1 MKTAMLAA
9 GLFLV
14 PAFITF
20 SCNAQGR
27 DIESGNTDEKTLSP
41 YFFVKSS
48 NQDVDQMPL
57 KETSAEVNIA
67 GVIAD
72 VVVKQV
78 YVNSGKKTLEAIY
91 IFPGSTRAAVYAMR
105 MRVGERILTAKID
118 EREKA
123 RKDYEAAKQQGKTA
137 SLLEQQRP
145 NVFQMNVTNILPG
158 DTITVELQYT
168 ELLIPESGIYEF
180 VYPTV
185 VGPRYS
191 NQPVATAS
199 ASEFWVEN
207 PYTHSGEKPSYK
219 FDINTTINAGMAIKE
234 ITCASHDVKVDFTG
248 KTGATVLLKDKEA
261 YSGNRDY
268 ILKYRLAGS
277 MIESGVL
284 LHKGEK
290 ENFFLAML
298 QPPQRVLPEQ
308 IPGREYIFIVDVSGS
323 MYGYPIEISKKLLK
337 DLIGNL
343 RPTDKF
349 NVLLFAGGNSVMSEK
364 SIPATKENINKAIH
378 LIENQQGGGGTELL
392 PALNRALSL
401 PKDENFSRTVVIA
414 TDGYVTVE
422 KEAFDL
428 IRSNLGNSNFFTFG
442 IGTSVNRY
450 IIEGM
455 ARMGNGEPF
464 VVTKESEAAAKA
476 DKFREYIQTPV
487 LTNVKVDFGKFEVYD
502 VEPLNIPDVLAERP
516 VLVFGKWKGE
526 PKGTLKFTGIT
537 GEKNY
542 EACLE
547 VNSGLASADNSALKY
562 LWARQ
567 KIMLLDDYGKFGSDQ
582 DLINQ
587 VTQLGLEYNLLTA
600 YTSFVAIDSVIRG
613 DGKVIAVKQ
622 PLPLPEGVSDLA
634 VGTPGG
640 IAAYGGIRNY
650 APNMKLSYDMS
661 ILNIPGDNESV
672 DALSEGEPVFVT
684 VEQMPEFQ
692 TGQQSMMNFIQ
703 QNLQYPENAKAKKIE
718 GTVYVSFIVDETGKI
733 TDVKVEKG
741 VSKELDAEAVRVI
754 KKMPS
759 WKPGAQQGKPV
770 KTRMMLPIK
779 FSLS

>member
-1 MKTAMLAA
+1 MKIALLSA
-9 GLFLV
+9 GIFLI
-14 PAFITF
+14 PAVATF

-27 DIESGNTDEKTLSP
+27 IIESGNTDDKTLSP
-41 YFFVKSS
+41 YFFVKSD
-48 NQDVDQMPL
+48 NPDVDQMPL

-67 GVIAD
+67 GVIAN

-78 YVNSGKKTLEAIY
+78 YFNSGKKTLEAIY

-123 RKDYEAAKQQGKTA
+123 RKDYEAAKQQGKTT

-145 NVFQMNVTNILPG
+145 NVFQMNVANILPG
-158 DTITVELQYT
+158 DTITVELKYT
-168 ELLIPESGIYEF
+168 ESLVPESGIYEF

-199 ASEFWVEN
+199 VSEFWVEN

-219 FDINTTINAGMAIKE
+219 FDISATINAGMPIKE
-234 ITCASHDVKVDFTG
+234 VTCSSHDVKVNFTG
-248 KTGATVLLKDKEA
+248 KSSATVLLKNDESH
-261 YSGNRDY
+261 SGNRDY

-277 MIESGVL
+277 MVESGVL
-284 LHKGEK
+284 LYKGEK

-298 QPPQRVLPEQ
+298 QPPQRVMPDQ

-323 MYGYPIEISKKLLK
+323 MYGYPLEISKKLLK
-337 DLIGNL
+337 DLIGSL

-364 SIPATKENINKAIH
+364 SLAATKENINKAVH

-392 PALNRALSL
+392 PALQRAMNI
-401 PKDENFSRTVVIA
+401 PKQEDFSRTVVIA

-428 IRSNLGNSNFFTFG
+428 IRNNLGNSNFFTFG

-455 ARMGNGEPF
+455 ARVGNGEPF
-464 VVTKESEAAAKA
+464 VITEEGEAAAKA
-476 DKFREYIQTPV
+476 DKFREYIQSPV

-502 VEPLNIPDVLAERP
+502 VEPVNISDMLAERP
-516 VLVFGKWKGE
+516 VLVFGKWKGD
-526 PKGTLKFTGIT
+526 PLGTMKFTGIT

-547 VNSGLASADNSALKY
+547 VNSGLAGTDNSALKY

-567 KIMLLDDYGKFGSDQ
+567 KIALLDDYGKFGSDQ

-600 YTSFVAIDSVIRG
+600 YTSFIAIDSVVRG

-622 PLPLPEGVSDLA
+622 PLPLPEGVSDYA
-634 VGTPGG
+634 VGTPGS
-640 IAAYGGIRNY
+640 ITTYGGIGNY
-650 APNMKLSYDMS
+650 APKMKLQYNMS
-661 ILNIPGDNESV
+661 VAETAYEEKSEDDSDGDSV
-672 DALSEGEPVFVT
+672 FMT
-684 VEQMPEFQ
+684 VEQMPEFSGG
-692 TGQQSMMNFIQ
+692 GQQSMINFIQ
-703 QNLQYPENAKAKKIE
+703 QNLHYPDNAKAKKIE
-718 GTVYVSFIVDETGKI
+718 GIVYVSFVVDETGKI

-741 VSKELDAEAVRVI
+741 MSKELDAEAVRVV
-754 KKMPS
+754 KKMPP
-759 WKPGAQQGKPV
+759 WKPGMQKGKAV
-770 KTRMMLPIK
+770 KTRMVLPIK